1 MTDRTA
7 MYEDLTGLLVPGFLS
22 ASIEQDGHRFTLRS
36 LSQGDLQYLRQFVR
50 DDDLSWR
57 VHLVA
62 HSLWMVDGLPFL
74 GNPFAHR
81 VAYDALLRINKPLL
95 RAMLGTAY
103 GFFARMREAGHYL
116 EAYLYEDESRRMW
129 KNLGSGQY
137 PLHKLSPVPGLDTLG
152 MNQWQSSWVA
162 WNRLE
167 DERDHQEYLWSNTKV
182 LVSLQSHKGYESL
195 NNRDRQRHQTEEE
208 RRAAVQER
216 AAHRFQYGPP
226 EEDLTKAPTE
236 TVRRART
243 NDELEDEMRRWVSGE
258 LDWHDQVVEDYKN
271 RIREQQ
277 EERER
282 QKEAIMAEL
291 KAQRERQE
299 QELGVPKPVLRGITP
314 EEMARLQKEAPS
326 TGAKFIV
333 EADPVSR
340 TFNRFLRPT
349 VQPGNLSVDA
359 SGKIVEKPPAVPTT
373 GNDSSLADQVASRRV
388 VLDG

>member
-1 MTDRTA
+1 MTERTA
-7 MYEDLTGLLVPGFLS
+7 MYDDLVRLLVPGFLTC
-22 ASIEQDGHRFTLRS
+22 SIEQDGHRFTLRS

-50 DDDLSWR
+50 DDDHSWR
-57 VHLVA
+57 VHLAA

-74 GNPFAHR
+74 GNPFSHR
-81 VAYDALLRINKPLL
+81 VAYDLILRSNRPLL
-95 RAMLGTAY
+95 WAMLGAAY
-103 GFFARMREAGHYL
+103 GFFSRMREANRYL
-116 EAYLYEDESRRMW
+116 EAYLYEDDSRRLW
-129 KNLGSGQY
+129 KNTGSGLYSLQ
-137 PLHKLSPVPGLDTLG
+137 KMASIPGVESLG
-152 MNQWQSSWVA
+152 MNQWQTSWVA

-208 RRAAVQER
+208 RRVAVQER
-216 AAHRFQYGPP
+216 AAHRFQYGDP
-226 EEDLTKAPTE
+226 EEDPTKPPAE

-243 NDELEDEMRRWVSGE
+243 NDELEDEMRRWVAGE
-258 LDWHDQVVEDYKN
+258 LDWHDQIVENYKN

-291 KAQRERQE
+291 RAQREQQE
-299 QELGVPKPVLRGITP
+299 RDLGVPKPVLRGITP
-314 EEMARLQKEAPS
+314 EEMARIRQESPT
-326 TGAKFIV
+326 TGAKHIV

-340 TFNRFLRPT
+340 TFNRYLRPD

-359 SGKIVEKPPAVPTT
+359 AGRIVEKPPTIPERE
-373 GNDSSLADQVASRRV
+373 GGSLSDQVASRRV

>member
-1 MTDRTA
+1 VTDRTA
-7 MYEDLTGLLVPGFLS
+7 MYEDLIQILVPGFLS

-36 LSQGDLQYLRQFVR
+36 LSQGDLQYLRQFAR
-50 DDDLSWR
+50 DDDPSWR
-57 VHLVA
+57 IHIAA
-62 HSLWMVDGLPFL
+62 HSLWMVDGIPLL

-81 VAYDALLRINKPLL
+81 VAYDHLVRTNRPLL
-95 RAMLGTAY
+95 RAMMGAVY
-103 GFFARMREAGHYL
+103 GFFSRMREVSHYL
-116 EAYLYEDESRRMW
+116 EAYLYEDDSRRLW
-129 KNLGSGQY
+129 KNTGSGMY
-137 PLHKLSPVPGLDTLG
+137 PLHKLSPVPGLDALG
-152 MNQWQSSWVA
+152 LNQWQSSWVA

-208 RRAAVQER
+208 RRVAVQER

-226 EEDLTKAPTE
+226 EEDPTKAPTE

-243 NDELEDEMRRWVSGE
+243 NDELEEEMRRWVAGE
-258 LDWHDQVVEDYKN
+258 LDWHDQIVEDYKN

-291 KAQRERQE
+291 KAQREQQE
-299 QELGVPKPVLRGITP
+299 RDLGVSKPVLRGITP
-314 EEMARLQKEAPS
+314 EEMARIRQESPT
-326 TGAKFIV
+326 TGAKHIV

-340 TFNRFLRPT
+340 TFDRYLRTT

-359 SGKIVEKPPAVPTT
+359 AGKIVEQPPTVPTRE
-373 GNDSSLADQVASRRV
+373 DVPLADQVAARRV
-388 VLDG
+388 VIDG